1 MDSKHPASP
10 LPAVSG
16 MQDGQALSGLRG
28 SSLLTVIE
36 PPKGLIAINLAEL
49 WRYRELFSSLIWRD
63 ISVRYKQTLLGIS
76 WAVIGP
82 VASTVIFTL
91 IFGGLA
97 HLKTDGLPAPVY
109 YMTGLTIWRYFQ
121 NALTAASGSLV
132 NNQNLLTKIY
142 FPRVI
147 IPVATIL
154 SNLVDLIIGLVIL
167 FAVMLWYWVIPDYAI
182 LLMPLLVLIATG
194 TALGVGL
201 FFAALYVRYRDVVQL
216 IPFLAQLWMY
226 CTVIIPFSEFTK
238 HLEGWGWGG
247 WRYLY
252 GLNPMGGVVE
262 GFRWCLARHYMK
274 PAVEAPWILIAIGA
288 AVMALFLLGGLYYFR
303 RVESQFADVV

>member
-1 MDSKHPASP
+1 MPHAPLGPSKAGPSAGSC
-10 LPAVSG
+10 
-16 MQDGQALSGLRG
+16 G
-28 SSLLTVIE
+28 SSLVTIIE
-36 PPKGLIAINLAEL
+36 PPKGLGQINFAEL
-49 WRYRELFSSLIWRD
+49 WRFRELFASLIWRD

-97 HLKTDGLPAPVY
+97 KLKTDDLAAPVF
-109 YMTGLTIWRYFQ
+109 YMAGLTIWRYFQ
-121 NALTAASGSLV
+121 NALTTASGSLV

-142 FPRVI
+142 FPRMI
-147 IPVATIL
+147 IPIASVLA
-154 SNLVDLIIGLVIL
+154 NLVDLLIGLAIL
-167 FAVMLWYWVIPDYAI
+167 FAVMLWYGIIPDHAI
-182 LLMPLLVLIATG
+182 LMLPLLVLIATG
-194 TALGVGL
+194 TALGAGL

-226 CTVIIPFSEFTK
+226 CTVIIPFSEFAAR
-238 HLEGWGWGG
+238 LGQWGN

-262 GFRWCLARHYMK
+262 GFRWCLARRSMSES
-274 PAVEAPWILIAIGA
+274 VEAPWILICIGA
-288 AVMALFLLGGLYYFR
+288 GVMMIFLLWGVYYFR